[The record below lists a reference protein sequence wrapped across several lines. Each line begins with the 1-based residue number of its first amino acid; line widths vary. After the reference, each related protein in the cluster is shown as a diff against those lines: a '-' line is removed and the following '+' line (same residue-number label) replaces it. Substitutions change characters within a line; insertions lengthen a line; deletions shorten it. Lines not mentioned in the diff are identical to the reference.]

1 MPTYVIGDVQGCSHE
16 LKSLLE
22 LIGFDPAG
30 DRLWFVGDLVNR
42 GPDSAG
48 VLRFVKALGDSALT
62 VLGNHDLHLLMV
74 ADGMERQHRSDTI
87 HDVLCAPDREE
98 LIDWLR
104 HRPLFHKEDNTV
116 LVHAGLLPQW
126 SADKASRLAAEV
138 EAALRGPN
146 RIDLMA
152 NMYGNKPHEWS
163 DELSG
168 HARLRVIINAM
179 TRMRYCTHEGSME
192 FSHKGGLDKAPEG
205 YLPWFDVPDPA
216 WAGSR
221 IVFGHWSAL
230 GLMMRENLVALDTG
244 CLWGGALTAVRLED
258 RRVFQIPCRA
268 WADLVLPQ

>member
-16 LKSLLE
+16 LKALVE
-22 LIGFDPAG
+22 LVGFDPAC

-48 VLRFVKALGDSALT
+48 VLRFVKSLGESALT

-87 HDVLCAPDREE
+87 HDVLRAPDREE
-98 LIDWLR
+98 LIAWLR
-104 HRPLFHKEDNTV
+104 LRPIFHKEDNTV

-126 SADKASRLAAEV
+126 SVEKASGLAAEV
-138 EAALRGPN
+138 EEALRGPD

-163 DELSG
+163 DDLSG
-168 HARLRVIINAM
+168 HARFRVIINAM
-179 TRMRYCTHEGSME
+179 TRMRFCTPDGSME
-192 FSHKGGLDKAPEG
+192 FSHKGGLDKTPEG
-205 YLPWFDVPDPA
+205 YLPWFEAPDPA
-216 WAGSR
+216 WAGSS

-230 GLMMRENLVALDTG
+230 GFMMRENLVALDTG

-258 RRVFQIPCRA
+258 RRVFQVPCRA

>member
-16 LKSLLE
+16 LKALVE
-22 LIGFDPAG
+22 LICFDPAC

-48 VLRFVKALGDSALT
+48 VLRFIKSLGGSALS

-74 ADGMERQHRSDTI
+74 ADGMEKLHRSDTV
-87 HDVLCAPDREE
+87 HDVLDAPDREE
-98 LIDWLR
+98 LIAWLR
-104 HRPLFHKEDNTV
+104 HRPLLHREDNKV

-126 SADKASRLAAEV
+126 SADEASRLAAEV
-138 EAALRGPN
+138 EETLRGPD
-146 RIDLMA
+146 RLDLMA

-168 HARLRVIINAM
+168 HARFRVIINAM
-179 TRMRYCTHEGSME
+179 TRMRFCTPRGSME
-192 FSHKGGLDKAPEG
+192 FSHKGGLDKTPEG

-216 WAGSR
+216 WGDSM

-230 GLMMRENLVALDTG
+230 GLVTRENLMALDTG

-258 RRVFQIPCRA
+258 RRVFQVPCKA